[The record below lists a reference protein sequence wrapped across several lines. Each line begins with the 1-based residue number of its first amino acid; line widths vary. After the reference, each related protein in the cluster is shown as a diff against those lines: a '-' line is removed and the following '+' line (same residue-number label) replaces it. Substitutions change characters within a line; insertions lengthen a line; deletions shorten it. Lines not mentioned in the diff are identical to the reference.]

1 MMLHLFLSQSF
12 KVHVAQWTG
21 QWLHRIHDSSLN
33 GSPTSSRLNELMCPV
48 DWLFK
53 NAFPTPS
60 LSNPLLSCWTE
71 MRQLQWDE
79 VGKEMKTKQSR
90 TLRREKNKITNDVN
104 FSRDPGILRSLQR
117 SSDSEDFCSFSCW
130 LKTFVLFTCTVNA
143 VHPLM
148 VGEIKKSVKQ
158 ISF

>member
-1 MMLHLFLSQSF
+1 
-12 KVHVAQWTG
+12 
-21 QWLHRIHDSSLN
+21 
-33 GSPTSSRLNELMCPV
+33 
-48 DWLFK
+48 
-53 NAFPTPS
+53 
-60 LSNPLLSCWTE
+60 